1 MIVTKVILHT
11 VPRDCLLR
19 DIIRVLLCRLSY
31 LYRQTFLQTHELFAR
46 HGLNLGVQSFQLQDW
61 QDCGLL
67 SGVSLTLNAKKRGR
81 SKQHINFSYIS
92 VIHPSLDSPLLI

>member
-1 MIVTKVILHT
+1 MIVTKMILRT

-19 DIIRVLLCRLSY
+19 DIIGVLLCRLSS
-31 LYRQTFLQTHELFAR
+31 LYRQTFLQTCELFAR

-67 SGVSLTLNAKKRGR
+67 SGSSSLTLNAKKKKRGR
-81 SKQHINFSYIS
+81 SKQHINLSYIS
-92 VIHPSLDSPLLI
+92 VTYTP